1 MIVLDTTRPV
11 VDAARL
17 VRIDD
22 AAILRWAAGVRPDD
36 LRPRGHDL
44 LAELPG
50 DRPTLANLVL
60 LIDSLNFC
68 FWGDPPPTLEWRGR
82 RYAGFNALL
91 AAVIRAAQQDARWA
105 DPRFWAA
112 MTRDDFRAALASAGP
127 LPLMDERER
136 VLRETGRTLTE
147 RFAGGFAEA
156 ADSVNRRAWD
166 LAALLA
172 AGFGSFRDVS
182 AYRGRAVWFVKRAQI
197 AALDLSTT
205 WSIHGHEPLAGLER
219 LTAFADYRLPQA
231 LQHLGILLYAPPLAA
246 AIDGLEEL
254 PPGGEAE
261 VEIRAA
267 TVWAVERMRVAAAA
281 RGIDSTAWEIDWHL
295 WDRAHAPDVTRP
307 HHRTRT
313 IYY

>member
-22 AAILRWAAGVRPDD
+22 TAILRWAAGVRPDD
-36 LRPRGHDL
+36 LRPRGHAL
-44 LAELPG
+44 LAEIPG
-50 DRPTLANLVL
+50 NRSGLANLVL

-68 FWGDPPPTLEWRGR
+68 FWGEPPPSMDWNGR

-91 AAVIRAAQQDARWA
+91 AAVILAAQQDTRWS

-112 MTRDDFRAALASAGP
+112 MTREDFRAALAPAGN
-127 LPLMDERER
+127 LSLLDERER
-136 VLRETGRTLTE
+136 VLRETGQTLCKM
-147 RFAGGFAEA
+147 FAGGFAEA

-166 LAALLA
+166 LAALLT

-182 AYRGRAVWFVKRAQI
+182 AHGGRAVWFVKRAQI

-205 WSIHGHEPLAGLER
+205 WSIHGHEPLEGLER

-231 LQHLGILLYAPPLAA
+231 LRHLGILQYAPPLAA
-246 AIDGLEEL
+246 AVDALEEL
-254 PPGGEAE
+254 PAGGEAE

-281 RGIDSTAWEIDWHL
+281 RGIDATAWEIDWHL